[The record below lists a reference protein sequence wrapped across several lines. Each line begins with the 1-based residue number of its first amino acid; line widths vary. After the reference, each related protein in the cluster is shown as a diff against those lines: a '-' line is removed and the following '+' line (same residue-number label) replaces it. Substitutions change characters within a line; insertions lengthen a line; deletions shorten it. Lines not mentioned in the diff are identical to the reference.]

1 MRKSIAPLILS
12 VAASALSL
20 PLAACNT
27 VEGAAQDVE
36 SVADALTY
44 DPART
49 YAACGTY
56 GAMDRNND
64 GRISNAEYN
73 DYRTGAY
80 AMWDVNHDGR
90 ISRAEYANCWYGGGF
105 YTGYRQSA
113 YEPSWTAFDA
123 NGDGY
128 LSADEYW
135 SSAYYPSLDKNG
147 DGVVDSSEWPW

>member
-1 MRKSIAPLILS
+1 MRKLLASLLL
-12 VAASALSL
+12 ASAGT
-20 PLAACNT
+20 LAACHT
-27 VEGAAQDVE
+27 VEGVGQDVE
-36 SVADALTY
+36 SVGRAF
-44 DPART
+44 DPNYHYT
-49 YAACGTY
+49 ACGTY
-56 GAMDRNND
+56 GAMDRNGD

-105 YTGYRQSA
+105 YPTYKQSA
-113 YEPSWTAFDA
+113 FEPSWTAFDA

-135 SSAYYPSLDKNG
+135 SANAWARLDANN
-147 DGVVDSSEWPW
+147 DGVIDSTEWPW

>member
-1 MRKSIAPLILS
+1 MHKILS
-12 VAASALSL
+12 GLLFATAASVSLS
-20 PLAACNT
+20 ACNT
-27 VEGAAQDVE
+27 VRGAAADVA

-49 YAACGTY
+49 YAACGSY
-56 GAMDRNND
+56 GAMDRNGD
-64 GRISNAEYN
+64 GRISQAEYN
-73 DYRTGAY
+73 DWRTGAY

-105 YTGYRQSA
+105 YPA
-113 YEPSWTAFDA
+113 YTRANYVPSWTAFDA

-135 SSAYYPSLDKNG
+135 NAQYWSRLDRNG
-147 DGVVDSSEWPW
+147 DGVVDSTEWPW

>member
-1 MRKSIAPLILS
+1 MRKSIAPLILTAA
-12 VAASALSL
+12 AASLA
-20 PLAACNT
+20 LAACHT
-27 VEGAAQDVE
+27 VSGAAEDVE
-36 SVADALTY
+36 SVGDALAY
-44 DPART
+44 HPDRVYP
-49 YAACGTY
+49 ACGNY

-80 AMWDVNHDGR
+80 AMWDANHDGR

-105 YTGYRQSA
+105 YTGYHQSA

-123 NGDGY
+123 NHDGY

-135 SSAYYPSLDKNG
+135 SQTYYPSLDKNG
-147 DGVVDSSEWPW
+147 DGVVDSTEWPW